1 MAAIELQ
8 EINHATDG
16 DLSQTTTPSKIP
28 SANSANA
35 LNEYEDETSRLAS
48 NLLPVD
54 YGRGVWSFAI
64 SACAI
69 EAAIWGCSFSLDFKL
84 ANGPNFCHY
93 R

>member
-1 MAAIELQ
+1 MTTIELQ
-8 EINHATDG
+8 EIDQATDG
-16 DLSQTTTPSKIP
+16 DLSQTTTLSKIP

-35 LNEYEDETSRLAS
+35 VNEYEDETSRLAS

-69 EAAIWGCSFSLDFKL
+69 EAAIWGCSSSLYFKTKRSEPL
-84 ANGPNFCHY
+84 PL
-93 R
+93 